1 VPPVIT
7 PLPRPGVRRGLTS
20 AAAFLVAVL
29 CWTAGWLAPA
39 HAAAE
44 PAPELQAAAWYLVGE
59 DGEVLAE
66 RRAEDRRAI
75 ASITKLMTA
84 VVTLEHAGLSDEV
97 TVAPR
102 AASGVGES
110 TANLRTGERLPVSTL
125 LRALLVASANDAADA
140 LATYVGEGSTAR
152 FVELMNAK
160 AASLGLEHTHFV
172 NPHGLDEP
180 GHVSS
185 AEDATMLLR
194 FALGIPFIRDAVERS
209 SVELPG
215 GREFPTTDD
224 LLDSWPPL
232 VGGKTGHTADA
243 GWSQTAAA
251 RARGVTVYG
260 TVLGGS
266 SRTARNEAL
275 EELLSYGLGQY
286 RRVAAIDASRTYAE
300 AESGYDR
307 PSVRLVAPRTVAIT
321 LREGKPLVE
330 RIVAPGVAELPVRK
344 GERLG
349 KVEVYDGT
357 RLVASSKLV
366 AAESVSE
373 PGWLGKASWYAQ
385 QTAANLWGIFS

>member
-29 CWTAGWLAPA
+29 CWTAASLTPAQAAGTEPDLA
-39 HAAAE
+39 
-44 PAPELQAAAWYLVGE
+44 AAAWYLAGE

-66 RRAEDRRAI
+66 RSAEERRPI

-84 VVTLEHAGLSDEV
+84 IVTLEHAGLSDEV

-102 AASGVGES
+102 ASSVGES

-140 LATYVGEGSTAR
+140 LASYVGEGSTAR

-160 AASLGLEHTHFV
+160 ALALGLEHTHFV
-172 NPHGLDEP
+172 NPHGLDQP

-185 AEDATMLLR
+185 AEDVTKLLR
-194 FALGIPFIRDAVERS
+194 YALGVPFIRDAVDRS

-232 VGGKTGHTADA
+232 LGGKTGHTADA
-243 GWSQTAAA
+243 GWSETAAA

-266 SRTARNEAL
+266 SRTARNDEL
-275 EELLSYGLGQY
+275 QELLSYGLGQY
-286 RRVAAIDASRTYAE
+286 HRVAAIDASRTYAE
-300 AESGYDR
+300 AETGYDR
-307 PSVRLVAPRTVAIT
+307 PAVRLVAPRTRAIT

-330 RIVAPGVAELPVRK
+330 RIVAPGVVELPVRK
-344 GERLG
+344 GQRLG
-349 KVEVYDGT
+349 KIDVYDGN
-357 RLVASSKLV
+357 RLVASSRLV

-373 PGWLGKASWYAQ
+373 PGLLGKAAWYAR
-385 QTAANLWGIFS
+385 QTAANLWGIFT

>member
-1 VPPVIT
+1 
-7 PLPRPGVRRGLTS
+7 
-20 AAAFLVAVL
+20 
-29 CWTAGWLAPA
+29 
-39 HAAAE
+39 
-44 PAPELQAAAWYLVGE
+44 VGE

-66 RRAEDRRAI
+66 RDADERRAI

-84 VVTLEHAGLSDEV
+84 IVTLEHAGLSDEV

-102 AASGVGES
+102 SAQVGES

-140 LATYVGEGSTAR
+140 LAAYVGEGSTAR

-160 AASLGLEHTHFV
+160 AQALGLVHTHFV

-185 AEDATMLLR
+185 AEDVTKLLR
-194 FALGIPFIRDAVERS
+194 YALGVPFIRDAVDRS

-232 VGGKTGHTADA
+232 LGGKTGHTADA
-243 GWSQTAAA
+243 GWSETAAA

-260 TVLGGS
+260 AVLGGA
-266 SRTARNEAL
+266 SRTARNDEL
-275 EELLSYGLGQY
+275 QELLSYGLGQY
-286 RRVAAIDASRTYAE
+286 HRVAAIDASRTYAE
-300 AESGYDR
+300 AETGYDR
-307 PSVRLVAPRTVAIT
+307 PTVRLVAPRTVSIT
-321 LREGKPLVE
+321 LRQGKPLVE

-344 GERLG
+344 GQRLG
-349 KVEVYDGT
+349 KVEVYDGS
-357 RLVASSKLV
+357 RLVASSRLV
-366 AAESVSE
+366 AAEGVSE
-373 PGWLGKASWYAQ
+373 PGWLGKASWYAKR
-385 QTAANLWGIFS
+385 TASNLWGIFS

>member
-29 CWTAGWLAPA
+29 CWTAGSLAPA
-39 HAAAE
+39 QAAAD

-59 DGEVLAE
+59 DGAVLAE
-66 RRAEDRRAI
+66 RRADESRAI

-102 AASGVGES
+102 SARIGES

-140 LATYVGEGSTAR
+140 LASHVGEGSTSR
-152 FVELMNAK
+152 FAELMNAK
-160 AASLGLEHTHFV
+160 ADALGLEHTHFV
-172 NPHGLDEP
+172 NPHGLDQA

-185 AEDATMLLR
+185 AEDATKLLR
-194 FALGIPFIRDAVERS
+194 YALGVPFIRDAVDRS

-232 VGGKTGHTADA
+232 LGGKTGHTADA
-243 GWSQTAAA
+243 GWSETAAA

-260 TVLGGS
+260 TVLGGA
-266 SRTARNEAL
+266 SRTGRNDAL
-275 EELLSYGLGQY
+275 QELLSYGLGQY
-286 RRVAAIDASRTYAE
+286 HRVAAIDASRTYAE
-300 AESGYDR
+300 VETGYDR
-307 PSVRLVAPRTVAIT
+307 PAVRLVAPRTLAIT
-321 LREGKPLVE
+321 LRQGKPLVE
-330 RIVAPGVAELPVRK
+330 RIVVPGVTELPVRK

-349 KVEVYDGT
+349 KVEVYDGN
-357 RLVASSKLV
+357 RLVASSRLV
-366 AAESVSE
+366 AAQAVSE

>member
-29 CWTAGWLAPA
+29 SWTAGSVAPA
-39 HAAAE
+39 RAAD
-44 PAPELQAAAWYLVGE
+44 PAPKLAAAAWYLVGD
-59 DGEVLAE
+59 DGAVLAE
-66 RRAEDRRAI
+66 HDADQRRAI

-84 VVTLEHAGLSDEV
+84 IVTLERAGLSDEV

-102 AASGVGES
+102 AASIGES
-110 TANLRTGERLPVSTL
+110 TANLRTGERLTVSTL

-140 LATYVGEGSTAR
+140 LASYVGDGSTAR

-160 AASLGLEHTHFV
+160 AESLGLADTHFA

-185 AEDATMLLR
+185 AADVTKLLR
-194 FALGIPFIRDAVERS
+194 YALGVPFIRDAVDRS

-232 VGGKTGHTADA
+232 LGGKTGHTADA
-243 GWSQTAAA
+243 GWSETAAA
-251 RARGVTVYG
+251 HARGVTVYG
-260 TVLGGS
+260 TVLGGA

-275 EELLSYGLGQY
+275 QELLSYGLGQY

-300 AESGYDR
+300 AETGYDR
-307 PSVRLVAPRTVAIT
+307 PTVGLVAPRTRAIT
-321 LREGKPLVE
+321 LRQGTPLVE
-330 RIVAPGVAELPVRK
+330 RIVAPGVVELPVRK
-344 GERLG
+344 GQRLG
-349 KVEVYDGT
+349 KVEVYDGNL
-357 RLVASSKLV
+357 LVASSPLV
-366 AAESVSE
+366 AAVSVSE
-373 PGWLGKASWYAQ
+373 PSWLGKASWYAQ

>member
-7 PLPRPGVRRGLTS
+7 PLPRSGVRRGLTA

-29 CWTAGWLAPA
+29 SWTAGSLAPA
-39 HAAAE
+39 QAAAE
-44 PAPELQAAAWYLVGE
+44 PEPELQAAAWYLVGE

-66 RRAEDRRAI
+66 RRAEERRAI

-84 VVTLEHAGLSDEV
+84 IVTLEHAGLSDEV

-140 LATYVGEGSTAR
+140 LATYVGDGSTAR

-160 AASLGLEHTHFV
+160 AEALGLEQTHFV

-185 AEDATMLLR
+185 AEDATKLLR
-194 FALGIPFIRDAVERS
+194 FALGIPFIRDAVDRT

-232 VGGKTGHTADA
+232 LGGKTGHTADA
-243 GWSQTAAA
+243 GWSETAAA

-260 TVLGGS
+260 TVLGGA
-266 SRTARNEAL
+266 SRTDRNEAL
-275 EELLSYGLGQY
+275 QELLSYGLGQY

-300 AESGYDR
+300 ADTGYDQ
-307 PSVRLVAPRTVAIT
+307 PNVRLVAPRTVAIT
-321 LREGKPLVE
+321 LRQGRPLVE
-330 RIVAPGVAELPVRK
+330 RVVAPGVAELPVRK
-344 GERLG
+344 GQRLG
-349 KVEVYDGT
+349 KVEVYDGN

-385 QTAANLWGIFS
+385 QTASNLWGIFS

>member
-29 CWTAGWLAPA
+29 SWTAGSVAPA
-39 HAAAE
+39 QAADS
-44 PAPELQAAAWYLVGE
+44 PPELQAAAWYLVGE

-66 RRAEDRRAI
+66 RRADERRAI

-84 VVTLEHAGLSDEV
+84 VVTLEHASLSEEV

-102 AASGVGES
+102 AARIGES

-140 LATYVGEGSTAR
+140 LATHVGEGSTAR

-160 AASLGLEHTHFV
+160 AGALGMEETHFV
-172 NPHGLDEP
+172 NPHGLDEA
-180 GHVSS
+180 GHLSS
-185 AEDATMLLR
+185 AEDATKLLR
-194 FALGIPFIRDAVERS
+194 FALGIPFIRDAVDRS

-224 LLDSWPPL
+224 LLDSWPAL

-243 GWSQTAAA
+243 GWSETAAA

-260 TVLGGS
+260 TVLGGA

-275 EELLSYGLGQY
+275 QDLLSYGLGRY
-286 RRVAAIDASRTYAE
+286 HRVAAIDATRTYAE
-300 AESGYDR
+300 AETGYDQ
-307 PSVRLVAPRTVAIT
+307 PVVRLVAPRTVGVT
-321 LREGKPLVE
+321 VREGKPLVE
-330 RIVAPGVAELPVRK
+330 RIVAPGVVELPVRQ
-344 GERLG
+344 GQRLG
-349 KVEVYDGT
+349 KVDVYDGS
-357 RLVASSKLV
+357 RLVASSRLV
-366 AAESVSE
+366 VAESVSE
-373 PGWLGKASWYAQ
+373 PGWLGKATWYAR

>member
-1 VPPVIT
+1 VIA
-7 PLPRPGVRRGLTS
+7 PLTRPGVRRGLTS
-20 AAAFLVAVL
+20 AAAFLLAVL
-29 CWTAGWLAPA
+29 CWTAGSVAPA
-39 HAAAE
+39 RAASTPE
-44 PAPELQAAAWYLVGE
+44 PELQAAAWYLVGE

-66 RRAEDRRAI
+66 RDADERRAI

-84 VVTLEHAGLSDEV
+84 IVTLEHAGLSDEV

-102 AASGVGES
+102 SAQVGES

-140 LATYVGEGSTAR
+140 LAAYVGEGSTAR

-160 AASLGLEHTHFV
+160 AQALGLVHTHFV

-185 AEDATMLLR
+185 AEDVTKLLR
-194 FALGIPFIRDAVERS
+194 YALGVPFIRDAVDRS

-232 VGGKTGHTADA
+232 LGGKTGHTADA
-243 GWSQTAAA
+243 GWSETAAA

-260 TVLGGS
+260 AVLGGA
-266 SRTARNEAL
+266 SRTARNDEL
-275 EELLSYGLGQY
+275 QELLSYGLGQY
-286 RRVAAIDASRTYAE
+286 HRVAAIDASRTYAE
-300 AESGYDR
+300 AETGYDR
-307 PSVRLVAPRTVAIT
+307 PTVRLVAPRTVSIT
-321 LREGKPLVE
+321 LRQGKPLVE

-344 GERLG
+344 GQRLG
-349 KVEVYDGT
+349 KVEVYDGS
-357 RLVASSKLV
+357 RLVASSRLV
-366 AAESVSE
+366 AAEGVSE
-373 PGWLGKASWYAQ
+373 PGWLGKASWYAKR
-385 QTAANLWGIFS
+385 TASNLWGIFS

>member
-7 PLPRPGVRRGLTS
+7 PLSRPGVRRGRTS

-29 CWTAGWLAPA
+29 SWTAGSVAPA
-39 HAAAE
+39 QAADS
-44 PAPELQAAAWYLVGE
+44 PPELQVAAWYLVGE

-66 RRAEDRRAI
+66 RRADERRAI

-84 VVTLEHAGLSDEV
+84 VVTLEHAALSEEV

-102 AASGVGES
+102 AARIGES

-140 LATYVGEGSTAR
+140 LATHVGEGSTAR
-152 FVELMNAK
+152 FVDLMNAK
-160 AASLGLEHTHFV
+160 ASALGMEETHFV
-172 NPHGLDEP
+172 NPHGLDEA
-180 GHVSS
+180 GHLSS
-185 AEDATMLLR
+185 AEDATKLVR
-194 FALGIPFIRDAVERS
+194 FALGIPFIRDAVDRS

-232 VGGKTGHTADA
+232 LGGKTGHTADA
-243 GWSQTAAA
+243 GWSETAAA

-260 TVLGGS
+260 TVLGGA
-266 SRTARNEAL
+266 SRTGRNEAL
-275 EELLSYGLGQY
+275 QDLLSYGLGQY
-286 RRVAAIDASRTYAE
+286 HRVAAIDAARTYAE
-300 AESGYDR
+300 AETGYDQ
-307 PSVRLVAPRTVAIT
+307 PVVRLVAPRTVGVT
-321 LREGKPLVE
+321 VREGKPLVE
-330 RIVAPGVAELPVRK
+330 RIVAPGVVELPVRK
-344 GERLG
+344 GQRLG
-349 KVEVYDGT
+349 KVEVYDGN
-357 RLVASSKLV
+357 RLVAASRLV

-373 PGWLGKASWYAQ
+373 PGWLGKATWYAR